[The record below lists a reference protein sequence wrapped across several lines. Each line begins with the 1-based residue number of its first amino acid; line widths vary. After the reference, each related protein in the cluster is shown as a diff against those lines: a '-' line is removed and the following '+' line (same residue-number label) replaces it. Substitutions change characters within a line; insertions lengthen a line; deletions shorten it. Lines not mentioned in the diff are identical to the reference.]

1 MIKSKEQK
9 KKPETDISLLDITDN
24 ETTVVRGKG
33 LNTSVNSS
41 NLNVTA

>member
-9 KKPETDISLLDITDN
+9 KKIEPDVSYVDITDS
-24 ETTVVRGKG
+24 ETHIARGKG
-33 LNTSVNSS
+33 LNTSVVST